1 MFQAFQNLGISSKL
15 RVVIVASSVFTLL
28 LASVSVLTFQ
38 WWNIRQ
44 EVSRDL
50 LVQSQILASNSTAAL
65 KFQDEKAAAEMLAA
79 LKANPHVLSGSLF
92 QSDGK
97 LLARHGD
104 ATSSPAKLSAGMVD
118 GLRFQGSHVEML
130 HSVVFEGKRIGA
142 LYLRFD
148 YRAMERAILLPF
160 LLIMGGIFAAAS
172 LAALALAAALH
183 PLISNPIAR
192 LTKAALA
199 VADKRDYSV
208 RVEKVANDETGLLT
222 GAFNQ
227 MLEQIH
233 MQDVALKRSQQ
244 KLEALINSID
254 GIVWESNPN
263 TFRFTFVSR
272 QSERFLGYR
281 AEQWLADPNF
291 WQAHLHPE
299 DVGMAVEI
307 GRQSVARLQP
317 YRYEYR
323 MIAADGRTVWIR
335 ECGSLLVE
343 DGQPVSARGIF
354 LDVSAQKQAAE
365 ELDRLNRNLVDA
377 SRRAGMAEVATG
389 ILHNVGNVLNS
400 VNVSCNIVLDR
411 IQHSGVTNL
420 PKLAA
425 MLEAQGGNLVEFLT
439 HDPKGREIPGYLCA
453 LAPVLVEEQAQ
464 ALAELRALREKI
476 DHIKEIVAMQQT
488 YARRS
493 GIIETLS
500 IVELVE
506 DALTLNAGALGR
518 HDIAVVREFDP
529 VPPIATDRHKILQ
542 ILHNLI
548 RNAKYACDEGG
559 REPKIITVR
568 VFISTT
574 DRIGVQIIDNGVGI
588 PSENLGKIFTHGF
601 TTRKEGHGFGLHSG
615 ALAASE
621 IGGTLAGESAGP
633 GKGATFTLE
642 LPCQR

>member
-208 RVEKVANDETGLLT
+208 RVVRQYVESVVN
-222 GAFNQ
+222 AFKGPART
-227 MLEQIH
+227 M
-233 MQDVALKRSQQ
+233 AT
-244 KLEALINSID
+244 
-254 GIVWESNPN
+254 IVS
-263 TFRFTFVSR
+263 VSSMH
-272 QSERFLGYR
+272 SECLSCRRCSSLR
-281 AEQWLADPNF
+281 P
-291 WQAHLHPE
+291 
-299 DVGMAVEI
+299 
-307 GRQSVARLQP
+307 S
-317 YRYEYR
+317 YEFA
-323 MIAADGRTVWIR
+323 I
-335 ECGSLLVE
+335 
-343 DGQPVSARGIF
+343 PV
-354 LDVSAQKQAAE
+354 DVSTGSTQLPPTCSRPQGQNQSMS
-365 ELDRLNRNLVDA
+365 LHQRL
-377 SRRAGMAEVATG
+377 
-389 ILHNVGNVLNS
+389 
-400 VNVSCNIVLDR
+400 
-411 IQHSGVTNL
+411 
-420 PKLAA
+420 
-425 MLEAQGGNLVEFLT
+425 
-439 HDPKGREIPGYLCA
+439 
-453 LAPVLVEEQAQ
+453 
-464 ALAELRALREKI
+464 
-476 DHIKEIVAMQQT
+476 
-488 YARRS
+488 
-493 GIIETLS
+493 
-500 IVELVE
+500 
-506 DALTLNAGALGR
+506 
-518 HDIAVVREFDP
+518 
-529 VPPIATDRHKILQ
+529 LQ
-542 ILHNLI
+542 CH
-548 RNAKYACDEGG
+548 R
-559 REPKIITVR
+559 P
-568 VFISTT
+568 
-574 DRIGVQIIDNGVGI
+574 
-588 PSENLGKIFTHGF
+588 
-601 TTRKEGHGFGLHSG
+601 
-615 ALAASE
+615 
-621 IGGTLAGESAGP
+621 
-633 GKGATFTLE
+633 
-642 LPCQR
+642 